1 MKIFLIGGT
10 GLVGSYLLPKL
21 VEGSHKVFVLTR
33 DDKKIERIEKLG
45 GYGIQGDI
53 RDLRSFKH
61 ELSEKPDVIVL
72 VAMPDIK
79 PGQRI
84 TKARKEELRA
94 ETNIFFRNS
103 INLAVR
109 FNVPVILPGGISY
122 ETENDETADETWP
135 ILRSGLTEIG
145 TDTDQMVAEA
155 MVTSYPK
162 VIQLIYGKIYGN
174 GGFFRFMYNMMEK
187 GKSKIIG
194 EGDNFI
200 PNIHA
205 GDAASAIIK
214 TIEKLPTGEKFIIAD
229 DTPVTQKDFSGYMAT
244 LMNKKQPG
252 HVPDLIFRLAFGKD
266 FYDVSRM
273 NCKVSN
279 AKAKKTLDWRPQY
292 PSYREGLVATISE
305 MRTNKNYF
313 DL

>member
-21 VEGSHKVFVLTR
+21 VEGSNKVFVLTR
-33 DDKKIERIEKLG
+33 DDNKIERIEKLG
-45 GYGIQGDI
+45 AYGILGNI
-53 RDLRSFKH
+53 RDISSFKH
-61 ELSEKPDVIVL
+61 ELSEKPDVIIL
-72 VAMPDIK
+72 LAMPDIK

-103 INLAVR
+103 INLAIR
-109 FNVPVILPGGISY
+109 FNVPVILPGGTSY

-145 TDTDQMVAEA
+145 TDTDQIVAEA
-155 MVTSYPK
+155 IVTGYPK

-174 GGFFRFMYNMMEK
+174 GGLFRFMYNMMEK
-187 GKSKIIG
+187 GRCKIIG
-194 EGDNFI
+194 KGDNYI

-205 GDAASAIIK
+205 GDVASAIIK
-214 TIEKLPTGEKFIIAD
+214 VIEKLPVGEKFIIAD
-229 DTPVTQKDFSGYMAT
+229 DTPVTQEDFSGYMAT

-252 HVPDLIFRLAFGKD
+252 HIPDYIFRFAFGKD
-266 FYDVSRM
+266 FYDVIRM

-279 AKAKKTLDWRPQY
+279 FKAKKILNWKPLY
-292 PSYREGLVATISE
+292 PSYKEGLLAVINE
-305 MRTNKNYF
+305 MQENKNYF
-313 DL
+313 E